1 MVTRREFNRIKK
13 ENPESRIWQRKWEEQ
28 KVRNE
33 IFNAMK
39 SGNETKEKE
48 LKIKYISQKI
58 KWETN
63 EPLNQNDLLFLLSL
77 PREGFAKLPG
87 ELWSRKKY
95 MYLFDM
101 FKDIKLDS
109 NIMKELKN
117 ESKREA
123 YLYIKEGI
131 KKDKVFKYISIN
143 TALKYL
149 SQHELA
155 DIMTYNTNHWTYPNW
170 QLDILAKR
178 FGYFTELDPL
188 EFAKKFESQVGIRG
202 KVYKYGDDPIEILIY
217 SCNHLTPE
225 FEKYLIEKWYKKE
238 LNERKKI
245 EEGKRKETERKD
257 DMKSEDVAVNNNEAQ
272 MKNDDKQVDL
282 SFWELIERDKWAI
295 EDGIQEQRKMFWWFR
310 KLNGDS
316 SSVY

>member
-1 MVTRREFNRIKK
+1 
-13 ENPESRIWQRKWEEQ
+13 
-28 KVRNE
+28 
-33 IFNAMK
+33 
-39 SGNETKEKE
+39 
-48 LKIKYISQKI
+48 
-58 KWETN
+58 
-63 EPLNQNDLLFLLSL
+63 
-77 PREGFAKLPG
+77 
-87 ELWSRKKY
+87 